1 MSGIDLTAVNEKL
14 NISMSTLENW
24 YFDEDSSIKKLLSHF
39 KISALELVY
48 PDNSEPA
55 IG

>member
-39 KISALELVY
+39 KISALELAY

>member
-24 YFDEDSSIKKLLSHF
+24 YFDEDSSIKKLLSHL
-39 KISALELVY
+39 KYQHLTVLV
-48 PDNSEPA
+48 
-55 IG
+55 